1 MSTDFKKLLPETPAH
16 FINNAWVTCK
26 TTDDVLNP
34 ATGETIAK
42 VAMGSK
48 VDADKAVKAAK
59 NAQQKW
65 AALPQPQRAE
75 YLQAFAQQIEKHKKA
90 LATLLTTE
98 QGKPLAESIGEVE
111 MAMTMLRY
119 YAGFGWK
126 RTGHVLASNHPQQ
139 QAITKEA
146 PLGVV
151 AAIIPWNFPLAI
163 FARKTAPALVAGNTI
178 VVKPSENT
186 PLCSL
191 ALATLSKAAGIPE
204 GVINVLCGEGSKVG
218 DALVKHPDVELV
230 TMTGSTRAGKIIA
243 KNAAEKVIPV
253 SLELGGKAPFI
264 VLADADIE
272 QAAQD
277 AIDARVSNCGQV
289 CICNERTYVQRDVY
303 EQFMQALKKAAD
315 KVVVGDPLASKTT
328 MGPKVSAAEKTHI
341 DELLAKTV
349 QEGATIFWQGS
360 VPKDA
365 KFTGGNWVAPTIV
378 TDLPASATILKE
390 EAFGPILPVVVFDTL
405 DEVIALANDC
415 EYGLS
420 SYLYTRDLQAAMQI
434 SDALEYGEVYINRY
448 GPEEVNGFHAGWKL
462 SGIGGDD
469 GEHGYQLYVKQKTV
483 YVNYKS

>member
-1 MSTDFKKLLPETPAH
+1 MSTDFKKLLPENAAH
-16 FINNAWVTCK
+16 FINNSWVSSKSSDPVT
-26 TTDDVLNP
+26 NP
-34 ATGETIAK
+34 ATGETIAQ

-48 VDADKAVKAAK
+48 ADADKAVAAAK
-59 NAQQKW
+59 KAQKKW
-65 AALPQPQRAE
+65 AAVPQPQRAE
-75 YLQAFAQQIEKHKKA
+75 YLYEFARQIEKNKKT

-98 QGKPLAESIGEVE
+98 QGKPLAESEGEVDT
-111 MAMTMLRY
+111 AILMLRF
-119 YAGFGWK
+119 YAGLGWK
-126 RTGHVLASNHPQQ
+126 RTGHVLASNHPHH
-139 QAITKEA
+139 QAITKES

-163 FARKTAPALVAGNTI
+163 FARKTAPALLAGNTI

-191 ALATLSKAAGIPE
+191 ALATLSHAAGIPN
-204 GVINVLCGEGSKVG
+204 GVINVICGEGSKVG

-272 QAAQD
+272 KAAQD
-277 AIDARVSNCGQV
+277 AIDARMANCGQV
-289 CICNERTYVQRDVY
+289 CICNERTYIQREAY
-303 EQFMQALKKAAD
+303 EPFMRALKKAAE
-315 KVVVGDPLASKTT
+315 KIIVGDPLAKKTT
-328 MGPKVSAAEKTHI
+328 MGPKVSAAEKEHV
-341 DELLAKTV
+341 EQLLAQTKK
-349 QEGATIFWQGS
+349 EGGNIFWQGKI
-360 VPKDA
+360 PDA
-365 KFTGGNWVAPTIV
+365 KKFKGGNWVAPTIV
-378 TDLPASATILKE
+378 TDLPAHATILKE
-390 EAFGPILPVVVFDTL
+390 EAFGPILPVVVFDTI
-405 DEVIALANDC
+405 DEVIRLANDC

-420 SYLYTRDLQAAMQI
+420 SYLYTRDLLSAMQI

-448 GPEEVNGFHAGWKL
+448 GPEEINGFHAGWKL

-483 YVNYKS
+483 YLNYQS